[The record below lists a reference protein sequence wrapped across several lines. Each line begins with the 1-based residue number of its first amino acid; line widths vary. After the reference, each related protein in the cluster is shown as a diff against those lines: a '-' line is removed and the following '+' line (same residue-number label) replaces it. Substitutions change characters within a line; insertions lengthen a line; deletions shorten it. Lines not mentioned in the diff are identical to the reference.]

1 LLDGLIIAL
10 LVVSHWFLDLFV
22 HRHDLPLVHDAEE
35 KLGFGLWNEPL
46 PAVPPELGLFFAGFA
61 LFMNAARPRGT
72 MGRVVPWFVLAV

>member
-1 LLDGLIIAL
+1 
-10 LVVSHWFLDLFV
+10 
-22 HRHDLPLVHDAEE
+22 VHDAEE